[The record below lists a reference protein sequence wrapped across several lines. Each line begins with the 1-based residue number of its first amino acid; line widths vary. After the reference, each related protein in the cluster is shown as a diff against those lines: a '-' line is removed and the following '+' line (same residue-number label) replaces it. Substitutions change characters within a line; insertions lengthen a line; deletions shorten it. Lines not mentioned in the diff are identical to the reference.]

1 MGVKLSDSE
10 WKIISLLWEKSP
22 RTITQITADL
32 KDETGWTKHTVI
44 TLLKRMKAKGAIHF
58 VDNGRAKQYYPDIDQ
73 KDAVKQE
80 TESFLSK
87 VFKGNVGLMINT
99 LINQKGLSQEEID
112 ELYDILKKAEEQ
124 KND

>member
-1 MGVKLSDSE
+1 MGVNLSDSE
-10 WKIISLLWEKSP
+10 WRIISLLWEESP
-22 RTITQITADL
+22 RTITQITAAL

-44 TLLKRMKAKGAIHF
+44 TLLKRMEAKGAIHF
-58 VDNGRAKQYYPDIDQ
+58 IDNGRAKQYYSDVDQ
-73 KDAVKQE
+73 KEAVKQE

-99 LINQKGLSQEEID
+99 LINQNSLSQDEID
-112 ELYDILKKAEEQ
+112 ELYDVLKKAEES